1 MKIIALAVLLAVACA
16 LELKGENG
24 LVKFE
29 YDPMD
34 NELFGMV
41 MKGEI
46 DPKNELNN
54 KISTFL
60 KLANYYVPI
69 LESINSEANN
79 LKWMFM

>member
-1 MKIIALAVLLAVACA
+1 MKIIALAVLLAVACT
-16 LELKGENG
+16 LDLKGENG

-54 KISTFL
+54 KI
-60 KLANYYVPI
+60 
-69 LESINSEANN
+69 
-79 LKWMFM
+79 

>member
-1 MKIIALAVLLAVACA
+1 MKIIALAVLLACACA
-16 LELKGENG
+16 FELKGEDG

-41 MKGEI
+41 MKGHI

-54 KISTFL
+54 KI
-60 KLANYYVPI
+60 
-69 LESINSEANN
+69 
-79 LKWMFM
+79 